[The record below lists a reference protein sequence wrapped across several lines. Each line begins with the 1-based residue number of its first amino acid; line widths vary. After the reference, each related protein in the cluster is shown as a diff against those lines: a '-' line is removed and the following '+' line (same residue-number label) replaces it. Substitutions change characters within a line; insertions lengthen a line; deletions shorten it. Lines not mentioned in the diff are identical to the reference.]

1 MMTLEGSRILL
12 VGGTSGI
19 GLAVAQAVVE
29 RGATPVVAARDR
41 GSVERALGALPDRA
55 EGATVDL
62 NDGDSVGSLVKQA
75 KTIDH
80 LVYTAGEPLRITMLP
95 DLTADVVLRFWQTRY
110 FGALAV
116 VRALSTAGAIHTT
129 GSIVL
134 TGGIA
139 AHRPGAGWA
148 LSASVCG
155 AMDSL
160 GRELA
165 VELAPVRVNVVAPGL
180 TRSPLWDSMPA
191 EDRKAMYD
199 GLAASLPVGRVAE
212 PADVALAYVY
222 AMEQPMATG
231 TSITVDGGAVLV

>member
-1 MMTLEGSRILL
+1 MTLEGARILL
-12 VGGTSGI
+12 IGGTSGI
-19 GLAVAQAVVE
+19 GLAVAQAVSE
-29 RGATPVVAARDR
+29 RGATPVVASRDR
-41 GSVERALGALPDRA
+41 ASVERALSALPDRA

-62 NDGDSVGSLVKQA
+62 NDGDSIAALVNQA

-80 LVYTAGEPLRITMLP
+80 LVYTAGEPLMFTRLP

-110 FGALAV
+110 FSALAV
-116 VRALSTAGAIHTT
+116 VRALSMAGAIRAT

-134 TGGIA
+134 TGGNA
-139 AHRPGAGWA
+139 AYRPGAGWA
-148 LSASVCG
+148 LPAGVCG

-165 VELAPVRVNVVAPGL
+165 IELAPVRVNVVAPGL
-180 TRSPLWDSMPA
+180 TRSPMYDGMPA
-191 EDRKAMYD
+191 EAREAMYK